1 LAIIIIV
8 INYLNVPIG
17 YGKPHWLINFL
28 LSISPEIVII
38 QITKGGKM
46 YERIIVPLD
55 GSEVGEAALP
65 YVEDLISK
73 LSPEVKVEVTLL
85 QVLSPSASDVV
96 VGAEGYAV
104 AYTEEQITET
114 TKKAIDYLNKAGE
127 ALRDKGVAV
136 VAKVAIGNAADE
148 IKKASD
154 EINADLIAMSTHGRS
169 GLSRLAFGS
178 IADRVLRG
186 ENKPILLVRASK
198 KD

>member
-1 LAIIIIV
+1 
-8 INYLNVPIG
+8 
-17 YGKPHWLINFL
+17 
-28 LSISPEIVII
+28 
-38 QITKGGKM
+38 M

-65 YVEDLISK
+65 YVEALISK

-85 QVLSPSASDVV
+85 QVLSPSAPDVV

-114 TKKAIDYLNKAGE
+114 TKKTMDYLNKAGE
-127 ALRDKGVAV
+127 ALRNKGVTV
-136 VAKVAIGNAADE
+136 VVKVAIGNAADE